1 MKLLLQRISQ
11 ASVKIDQQT
20 KGKIEKG
27 LLTFV
32 GFSHSDTQ
40 EIVDKLTAKLLNLRI
55 FSDKEDKMN
64 LSIRDIKGEILIV
77 SQFTLY
83 ADCHKGNRPSFID
96 AAKPDQAKEL
106 YDYFVQKCK
115 ESALKVETG
124 EFGAYMQISLIN
136 DGPVT
141 IVLKS

>member
-115 ESALKVETG
+115 ESAFKVETG